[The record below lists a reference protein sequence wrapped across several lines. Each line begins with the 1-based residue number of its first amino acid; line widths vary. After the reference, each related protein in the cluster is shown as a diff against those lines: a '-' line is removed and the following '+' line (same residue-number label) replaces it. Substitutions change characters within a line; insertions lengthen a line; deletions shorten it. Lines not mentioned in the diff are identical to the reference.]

1 VSETEYWEIIAE
13 NLCKAGWSRGCV
25 AAVGLHGRTIW
36 IVDAHRDDGNR
47 FIIRADDK
55 LTAFLDLQIRGPRL
69 RPFGAKAGARC
80 VHQLSPRPAKK

>member
-1 VSETEYWEIIAE
+1 MFSGGAHHIRKGSLAASVSETEYWEIIAD

-47 FIIRADDK
+47 
-55 LTAFLDLQIRGPRL
+55 L
-69 RPFGAKAGARC
+69 
-80 VHQLSPRPAKK
+80 LSAPMTS